1 MISISIREMTVSE
14 LATELD
20 TYGGA
25 VRHRQQEGDEAAN
38 AMKSEFITR
47 TMEVLGA
54 DQNADKTKIVT
65 RNSFYVVMK
74 RKT

>member
-1 MISISIREMTVSE
+1 MTVSE

-38 AMKSEFITR
+38 AMKAEFITR
-47 TMEVLGA
+47 TMAVLGA
-54 DQNADKTKIVT
+54 DQSADNMKLVT
-65 RNSFYVVMK
+65 RNSFFVVMK